1 MVDRANDERPRAGNT
16 AAVGLATAIAC
27 LATGCAPLVG
37 FGPGPSAG
45 AGQGIFR
52 ETPPPIWPE
61 PDEGESQ
68 VGSLFG
74 DTAITPEP
82 GTTGSPRSFVSP
94 KGPLAA
100 SRYASLSPEQCLHEA
115 NARKLPLVAAT
126 ARDVVQPV
134 RVSGPLGGVRFLMG
148 GAKEPGGSSP
158 HEILDCRL
166 ALVLADFGAFLAPR
180 GVVEVRHMSLY
191 RPGARIAKSG
201 HPSRHGQGLAID
213 VGQIVFANGKRWSV
227 LEDWHGA
234 IGDSV
239 CEGAPRTVDEAS
251 SGLRALV
258 CDAASKGMFHLFLT
272 PNHDRAHA
280 NHLHLDLEPGW
291 TAVKVH

>member
-1 MVDRANDERPRAGNT
+1 ML
-16 AAVGLATAIAC
+16 AA
-27 LATGCAPLVG
+27 GCAPLVT
-37 FGPGPSAG
+37 FGSGPTAG
-45 AGQGIFR
+45 SGAVFR
-52 ETPPPIWPE
+52 ETPPPVWPE
-61 PDEGESQ
+61 PDDGESH

-74 DTAITPEP
+74 DASAPDTSP
-82 GTTGSPRSFVSP
+82 GDPRHAFVSP
-94 KGPLAA
+94 KGPLLA
-100 SRYASLSPEQCLHEA
+100 SRYAGLSPQQCLHEA
-115 NARKLPLVAAT
+115 TTRQLPLVAAT

-166 ALVLADFGAFLAPR
+166 ALVLADFGAILAAR

-213 VGQIVFANGKRWSV
+213 IGQIVFAGGKRWSV
-227 LEDWHGA
+227 LDDWHGA

-239 CEGAPRTVDEAS
+239 CEGAPRTANEAS
-251 SGLRALV
+251 VGLRALV
-258 CDAASKGMFHLFLT
+258 CDTASKGLFHLFLT